1 MASETGTI
9 LHFPRGLRSAADEGK
24 SHVRFGI
31 KNFDGAAAE
40 CSAIHLFVPQGF
52 SVPDSAGYGTMDLGL
67 IQGFR
72 NREETTQA
80 DAVANLARAGAIADA
95 NVPGAMGAGAAVGG
109 ATALEQG
116 IAINPYTD
124 TTFTN
129 TNIRSFGFTFKL
141 VSETREEAQMAAMIE
156 NVFRKYLYPE
166 KAGSVS
172 LRYPAKFTIDFYNG
186 GDKNKYMPK
195 IMESY
200 LVNCTTTYN
209 STTNAFHE
217 DGQPVEVDMALTF
230 QETRP
235 LTRADLYKE
244 EVLDNNISYAGDYQ
258 AIRAQKREEDE

>member
-1 MASETGTI
+1 MATGTI
-9 LHFPRGLRSAADEGK
+9 LHFPRGLRGKAAQGK

-31 KNFDGAAAE
+31 KLMEDGATTE

-67 IQGFR
+67 IKAAEAAAAGTLTA
-72 NREETTQA
+72 E
-80 DAVANLARAGAIADA
+80 DAIANAARAGSIADTTL
-95 NVPGAMGAGAAVGG
+95 GTMGAGAAAGG
-109 ATALEQG
+109 ATALNKG
-116 IAINPYTD
+116 IAVNPYTD

-141 VSETREEAQMAAMIE
+141 VSESRQEANDAAVIE
-156 NVFRKYLYPE
+156 NVFRKYMYPE
-166 KAGSVS
+166 KSGAVS

-186 GDKNKYMPK
+186 EKKNKYMPK
-195 IMESY
+195 IMDTY

-217 DGQPVEVDMALTF
+217 DGQPVEVDMSLTF

-235 LTRADLYKE
+235 LTRHDLYRKE
-244 EVLDNNISYAGDYQ
+244 VINNNIGYNDYDR
-258 AIRAQKREEDE
+258 IRGN